1 MHWAAI
7 FTSIGAGLGGLAIV
21 IAVVQLGGRRAKTDC
36 GCRSARSACGPVLS
50 KRVMPGDEAAEWA
63 ISYSAA
69 TAASCPEHSQAG
81 VDEWLRANS
90 R

>member
-7 FTSIGAGLGGLAIV
+7 FTSIGACLGGLAIV
-21 IAVVQLGGRRAKTDC
+21 IAVVQLGGQREDRLRMQVSKVGVWT
-36 GCRSARSACGPVLS
+36 VLS

-69 TAASCPEHSQAG
+69 TAASRPEHLRAG